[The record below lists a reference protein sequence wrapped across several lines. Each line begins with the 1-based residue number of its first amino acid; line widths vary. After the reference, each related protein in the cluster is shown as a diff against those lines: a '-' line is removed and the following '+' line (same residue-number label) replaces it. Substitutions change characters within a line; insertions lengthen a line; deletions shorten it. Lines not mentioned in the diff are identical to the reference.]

1 MSHLSILSIVA
12 TICSGVTS
20 PLTAENIKVNS
31 YHQSQVRKKIEGS
44 RYFWQSKIQ
53 VKLVWRHFNVKFVFK
68 YDRNTVVNILKKQGV
83 PAPWVIIHL
92 LYHLSHILRTREIL
106 IILICEF
113 HSTLRLKIH
122 FLWQKYSTEIN
133 KTEWSWRHSFR
144 ITHEHDENGTSL
156 NSWDK
161 AHAFFWGK
169 WTG

>member
-1 MSHLSILSIVA
+1 M
-12 TICSGVTS
+12 
-20 PLTAENIKVNS
+20 
-31 YHQSQVRKKIEGS
+31 
-44 RYFWQSKIQ
+44 Q

-92 LYHLSHILRTREIL
+92 MHHSSHILRTTESL

-113 HSTLRLKIH
+113 HSTIRLKIH

-144 ITHEHDENGTSL
+144 ITYEQRMTVVRDLGPT
-156 NSWDK
+156 
-161 AHAFFWGK
+161 WGK
-169 WTG
+169 ISSQPHSTLCIQFFNFLPSKTMTKTIHFHCENRFVLQ